1 MKRHVTTHST
11 CRPIGAWALVRANGA
26 ALSGLFMQRLFGN
39 DAEQSPGE
47 RDASS

>member
-26 ALSGLFMQRLFGN
+26 AMSGLFGN
-39 DAEQSPGE
+39 AERGPGQG
-47 RDASS
+47 DASS